1 MSQEDPGH
9 GINQAVDT
17 MMHPP
22 VTTRTEPNHG
32 DGASHGPAGPTQA
45 GLPKGPRQKG
55 DIFLWAHS
63 FMFLVLGGAASVA
76 DAATRPI
83 RRLFSA
89 LTRRGKHEKK
99 D

>member
-1 MSQEDPGH
+1 
-9 GINQAVDT
+9 
-17 MMHPP
+17 MHPP
-22 VTTRTEPNHG
+22 TSAKTESNNGGGATT
-32 DGASHGPAGPTQA
+32 HGPAGPTQTA
-45 GLPKGPRQKG
+45 LPKGPSQKG